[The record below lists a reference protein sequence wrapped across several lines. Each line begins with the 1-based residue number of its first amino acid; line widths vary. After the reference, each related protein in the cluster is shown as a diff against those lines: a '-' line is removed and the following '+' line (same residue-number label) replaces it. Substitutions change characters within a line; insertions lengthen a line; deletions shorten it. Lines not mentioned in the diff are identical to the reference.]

1 MAANDYLVPTV
12 VEQSPR
18 GERAYDLFSRLLR
31 ERIIFIGTPID
42 DTIAN
47 LVCAQML
54 FLESEDPEKDI
65 NIYINSPG
73 GDITALF
80 AIYDTL
86 KYVRPDKSTF
96 CFGQAASA
104 AAVLL
109 AAGTKGKRFALP
121 HARVLLHQPYG
132 GGGGQASDIELQ
144 AKEIL
149 RMRDLL
155 NQMLAADT
163 GQSAERLQKDTDR
176 DFIMDAEEAKEYGI
190 IDEVITSRE
199 AAGFDRGRRRSLS
212 YGGRCGQVRRWWRAS
227 QVQFLRQVA
236 ETGEKTDRR
245 PGRLHL

>member
-1 MAANDYLVPTV
+1 VAANDYLVPTV

-121 HARVLLHQPYG
+121 HARILLHQPYG

-155 NQMLAADT
+155 NQMLANDT

-199 AAGFDRGRRRSLS
+199 VAGFTAAVG
-212 YGGRCGQVRRWWRAS
+212 A
-227 QVQFLRQVA
+227 A
-236 ETGEKTDRR
+236 
-245 PGRLHL
+245 